1 MIKIEREFTETISRQ
16 AEESPR
22 GRKNYN
28 YHQSYDEMV
37 NRMLNALQKD
47 TYVQPHKHEDPDKH
61 EVFLILSGKAAVIEF
76 DSNGNITDFIIL
88 DSAEGKFGVEI
99 APRVWHTIIALENGT
114 VVYEIKEGPYSPLND
129 KNFATW
135 APEEGSEYCKVF
147 NNNLLQK
154 IGYSPL

>member
-1 MIKIEREFTETISRQ
+1 MIKIEQEFIGAIAKQ

-22 GRKNYN
+22 MRKNYN
-28 YHQSYDEMV
+28 YHQSYDEVV

-47 TYVQPHKHEDPDKH
+47 TYVQPHKHEEPDKH
-61 EVFLILSGKAAVIEF
+61 EVFLILKGKAAVIEF
-76 DSNGNITDFIIL
+76 DNEGNITDSIIL
-88 DSAEGKFGVEI
+88 DAGSGNFGVEI
-99 APRVWHTIIALENGT
+99 QPRVWHTIIALENGT

-135 APEEGSEYCKVF
+135 APKEGDTHCKVF

-154 IGYSPL
+154 IGYLS